1 VQRAYGLEIPET
13 LEEVCRPQHLGLVV
27 YDMQAGIVRHVRDR
41 DAFVDRVR
49 AVLAAARAAGVRVFF
64 LRHLSLPNEMTGV
77 FGLRTAMAWQRAAR
91 VEDVRS
97 LFLRESPD
105 SELIPEVAPLP
116 TEAIFEKLGMSA
128 FVGTPLDTA
137 LRDCGIRAFA
147 IVGAVLEI
155 GIEPTVRHACDLGYI
170 PVVVADACG
179 VVDEEAAQ
187 RSLASLE
194 YALMSLQTDTT
205 TITRILDGY
214 AHS

>member
-1 VQRAYGLEIPET
+1 
-13 LEEVCRPQHLGLVV
+13 
-27 YDMQAGIVRHVRDR
+27 
-41 DAFVDRVR
+41 
-49 AVLAAARAAGVRVFF
+49 
-64 LRHLSLPNEMTGV
+64 MTGV